1 MNEEQ
6 HQPSEEPEEEPSSA
20 ENLSEQSSE
29 SRTSGYLVSSHTS
42 VEWDYPWPPP
52 GALEKFEEILPG
64 AAERIFNEFEKEAA
78 HRRTQEENALKSSI
92 RRSWGGLIL
101 GTVVILAVLFLA
113 GFLAYIGQSTA
124 ATIIAAADLAA
135 ILWAYLSTANSRN
148 SAEEEHEG

>member
-1 MNEEQ
+1 LNEA
-6 HQPSEEPEEEPSSA
+6 HYQPAEEPEEEPSST

-64 AAERIFNEFEKEAA
+64 TAERIFNEFEKEAA
-78 HRRTQEENALKSSI
+78 HRRTQG
-92 RRSWGGLIL
+92 SWGGLIL

-113 GFLAYIGQSTA
+113 GFLASIGESTA

-148 SAEEEHEG
+148 SAENEHEE